1 MEGKTAFKLGKENI
15 EGRSLLTGH
24 SGIGP
29 EIMGG
34 IIDICGTGLPKT
46 WRRTKLVT
54 HFQNYLTLG
63 AIRVT
68 NDPQR

>member
-1 MEGKTAFKLGKENI
+1 MSGIYRVLDFNPYAQKMEGKTAFQLGKENI

-29 EIMGG
+29 EIIGG

-46 WRRTKLVT
+46 
-54 HFQNYLTLG
+54 
-63 AIRVT
+63 
-68 NDPQR
+68 